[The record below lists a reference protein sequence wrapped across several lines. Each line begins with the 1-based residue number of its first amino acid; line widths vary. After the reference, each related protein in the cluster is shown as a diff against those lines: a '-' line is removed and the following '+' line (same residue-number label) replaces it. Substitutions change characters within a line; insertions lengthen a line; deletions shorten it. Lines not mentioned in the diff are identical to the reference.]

1 LAESEIIVTFA
12 PDIIKI
18 QAMTVR
24 EMKNDVVRRLTKL
37 DNNDAKTMQSIWLF
51 ITKTLPEEDPE
62 EAAETQDNEDAIRQ
76 RGKEAFLTIRR
87 MAEAGELPELTMDE
101 INEEIRLYREG
112 K

>member
-1 LAESEIIVTFA
+1 
-12 PDIIKI
+12 
-18 QAMTVR
+18 MTVR

-101 INEEIRLYREG
+101 NRHKRDSVCDVDKESLLSDHESL
-112 K
+112 